1 MSEIKEIEGKLS
13 KINLDLLMIRL
24 DTTGEKLEQLK
35 ASSAFIETAAEILRN
50 IKE

>member
-1 MSEIKEIEGKLS
+1 MSEIKELAGKLS

-24 DTTGEKLEQLK
+24 DAKGEKLERLK
-35 ASSAFIETAAEILRN
+35 AASAFIETATNILEN

>member
-1 MSEIKEIEGKLS
+1 MSEIKELAGKLS

-24 DTTGEKLEQLK
+24 DEKGEKLEQLK
-35 ASSAFIETAAEILRN
+35 AASALIETATEILRN

>member
-1 MSEIKEIEGKLS
+1 MSETKELAGKLS

-24 DTTGEKLEQLK
+24 DEKGEKLEQLK
-35 ASSAFIETAAEILRN
+35 AASALIKTATEILRN

>member
-1 MSEIKEIEGKLS
+1 MPEIKELAGKLS

-24 DTTGEKLEQLK
+24 DIKGEKLEQLK
-35 ASSAFIETAAEILRN
+35 AASAFIETAAEILRN

>member
-1 MSEIKEIEGKLS
+1 MSEIKELAGKLS

-24 DTTGEKLEQLK
+24 DNKGEKLEQLK
-35 ASSAFIETAAEILRN
+35 AASVLIKTATEILRN